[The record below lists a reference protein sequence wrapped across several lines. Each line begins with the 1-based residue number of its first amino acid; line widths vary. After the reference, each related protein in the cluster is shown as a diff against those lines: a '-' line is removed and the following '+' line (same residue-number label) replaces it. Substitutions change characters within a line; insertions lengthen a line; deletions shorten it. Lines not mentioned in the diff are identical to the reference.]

1 MRAFIS
7 IGSNIGEKLQ
17 NCLRAISLLDNLK
30 GCKVIKK
37 SSFYKTE
44 PVGYKE
50 QDWFINC
57 AVLIDTK
64 LDPYELLDRLQQIEI
79 LMGREKSFKWGPRL
93 IDLDLLLYED
103 IIMDEEKLTIPHPL
117 MHKRR
122 FVLIPISELAPDLI
136 HPVLNKPV
144 IEILR
149 SLPEDGQ
156 SVILVK
162 S

>member
-1 MRAFIS
+1 MRAFVA

-17 NCLRAISLLDNLK
+17 NCLKAIRLLDSVK
-30 GCKVIKK
+30 GCRVLKK

-57 AVLIDTK
+57 AVLIETE
-64 LDPYELLDRLQQIEI
+64 LNPYELLDRLQEIEV
-79 LMGREKSFKWGPRL
+79 LMGRKKSFKWGPRV

-103 IIMDEEKLTIPHPL
+103 MVINGKRLTIPHPL

-122 FVLIPISELAPDLI
+122 FVLVPVSELEPDLI
-136 HPVLNKPV
+136 HPVLNRSV
-144 IEILR
+144 TDILR
-149 SLPEDGQ
+149 DISEDGQ

-162 S
+162 R

>member
-17 NCLRAISLLDNLK
+17 NCLKAICLLDNLK

-64 LDPYELLDRLQQIEI
+64 LNPYELLDRLQQIEI

-103 IIMDEEKLTIPHPL
+103 IIMNGEKLTIPHPL

-122 FVLIPISELAPDLI
+122 FVLVPVSELAPDLI
-136 HPVLNKPV
+136 HPVLNKSI

-156 SVILVK
+156 SVSWVK